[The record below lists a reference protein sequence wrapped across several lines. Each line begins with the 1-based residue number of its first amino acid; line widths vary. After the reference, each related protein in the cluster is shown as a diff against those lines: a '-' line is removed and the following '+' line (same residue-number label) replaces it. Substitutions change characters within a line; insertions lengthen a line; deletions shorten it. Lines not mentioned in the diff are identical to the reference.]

1 MFIMLY
7 FYCMNMID
15 VNNFKNVDNSS
26 VVKKTIRWDVFVIFV
41 FYIVF
46 LSIYL

>member
-26 VVKKTIRWDVFVIFV
+26 VVKKRLDEMCLL
-41 FYIVF
+41 F
-46 LSIYL
+46 LFFI